1 MPAKSKKQFKFME
14 MLANNPEIAK
24 EHDMSPEQAKE
35 YVSHNTGSKS
45 YSNLPEKKTKAK
57 MAALKKLAGK

>member
-1 MPAKSKKQFKFME
+1 ME